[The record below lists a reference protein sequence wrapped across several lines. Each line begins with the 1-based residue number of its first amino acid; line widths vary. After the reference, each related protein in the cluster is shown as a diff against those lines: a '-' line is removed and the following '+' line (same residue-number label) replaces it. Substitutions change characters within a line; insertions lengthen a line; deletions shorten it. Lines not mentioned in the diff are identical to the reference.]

1 MSGGG
6 SGGNSY
12 WPGFVDALTNVVIA
26 MIFVVVVLA
35 ISLSFAAQMMAKKM
49 AAEIVA
55 KASATTTVSAAAQ
68 SGAAVPESNLGQ
80 RTRIPVAGP
89 QQEQIVEGGKLS
101 APKNILQL
109 DFEPTAVAMDDTAT
123 EALKMALAGA
133 ARSSAVSL
141 VATGPAMGITTNQR
155 SAYLRVLSVR
165 NVLLQLGFE
174 KDKLQMRIETAVEA
188 PSPSVNISLVSPP

>member
-123 EALKMALAGA
+123 EALKQALTGA